1 MLCNLVPRG
10 VSLCLKALPNTL
22 LSNKHSVLGVISLS
36 MLMIDFLISALYY
49 AYSMLKLMKSVYY
62 KTLTTFSGN

>member
-10 VSLCLKALPNTL
+10 VFLYLKALPNTL
-22 LSNKHSVLGVISLS
+22 LSYTHSVPGVSLS
-36 MLMIDFLISALYY
+36 MLMIEFLISALYC